1 MKFEFHV
8 HTQYSKDSILPIPL
22 LKKLSQK
29 KGITPII
36 TDHDTIE
43 GNLKYKCK
51 VIGEEIYTQQGEI
64 IGLFM
69 MEGIPRGLP
78 LPEVLDKLK
87 EQDALVCLPHPFD
100 ITRRSTL
107 IQEEVKKVKAD
118 IIEVFNARI
127 LMNKYNKIALQYATD
142 RGLPKIVG
150 SDSHTRF
157 EIGNTYMIMDDFYS
171 KKEFLR
177 NLKEAKTSTSRPF
190 PLVHAL
196 TLATKRLKA
205 VNLL

>member
-1 MKFEFHV
+1 MKLEFHV
-8 HTQYSKDSILPIPL
+8 HTQYSRDSILPIHL

-29 KGITPII
+29 KGLTPII
-36 TDHDTIE
+36 TDHNTIE

-51 VIGEEIYTQQGEI
+51 IIGEEITTQQGEI

-69 MEGIPRGLP
+69 MECIPEGLP

-100 ITRRSTL
+100 ITRRNTIL
-107 IQEEVKKVKAD
+107 GREIKNIKAD

-127 LMNKYNKIALQYATD
+127 LMNKYNKIALKYATD
-142 RGLPKIVG
+142 KDLPKITG

-157 EIGNTYMIMDDFYS
+157 EIGNTYMLIDDFYS
-171 KKEFLR
+171 KNEFLR
-177 NLKEAKTSTSRPF
+177 NLKKAKISTSRPLPF
-190 PLVHAL
+190 VHAL
-196 TLATKRLKA
+196 TFATKRLKA

>member
-1 MKFEFHV
+1 MKLEFHV

-51 VIGEEIYTQQGEI
+51 VIGEEITTQQGEI

-69 MEGIPRGLP
+69 MECIPKGLP

-100 ITRRSTL
+100 ITRRSTIL
-107 IQEEVKKVKAD
+107 SKEVKNIKAD

-127 LMNKYNKIALQYATD
+127 LMNKYNKIALQYATEKNI
-142 RGLPKIVG
+142 PKIVG

-157 EIGNTYMIMDDFYS
+157 EIGNTYISMDDFYS
-171 KKEFLR
+171 KNEFLR
-177 NLKEAKTSTSRPF
+177 NLRKAKISTSRTF

-196 TLATKRLKA
+196 TFATKRLKA